1 MAKEKLTQGKVSA
14 FTSLPGE
21 FAAFLWDTVT
31 QGFGIKAAKGGRKT
45 FVFQTKMNGKDVRVT
60 IGTVS
65 AWTIDKA
72 REEARRLQTIID
84 QGNDPREQKRER
96 FAADDAKR
104 NERRR
109 QEVVVST
116 AWDAYLEARKGKWSA
131 RHLSDHEEFARGGD
145 ILRKRGA
152 GTLKAGP
159 LAALMPLRLKDLTA
173 AKVAAWLDDETQT
186 RPTKAALAYRLLRAF
201 LRWSAGHD
209 EYAASV
215 HLDAVG
221 SRIAKDH
228 VPRAK
233 AKQDDCLQRE
243 QLSAWFD
250 AVKKVNPPAVSAYL
264 QALLLTGAR
273 REELAGLKW
282 ADVDFQWKSMK
293 ISDKIEES
301 GRIIP
306 LTPYV
311 ASLLNALPRRNQ
323 WVFSSAARNSK
334 TGRIAAVWQ
343 PHEDA
348 LQVAGLPHV
357 SLHGLRRS
365 FGTLAEWTE
374 APVGVVAQV
383 MGHKPSAVA
392 EKHYRRRPL
401 DLLRMWHT
409 KIEAWILEQAGIV
422 QPKEEQAG
430 LRLVKSAA

>member
-1 MAKEKLTQGKVSA
+1 MAKEKLTQGRVSA
-14 FTSLPGE
+14 FSCQPDE
-21 FAAFLWDTVT
+21 SAAFLWDTVT
-31 QGFGIKAAKGGRKT
+31 QGFGLKASQGGRKT
-45 FVFQTKMNGKDVRVT
+45 FVFQTKLNGKDLRVT

-65 AWTIDKA
+65 AWTLDKA
-72 REEARRLQTIID
+72 RQEANRLQTLTD
-84 QGNDPREQKRER
+84 QGTDPREQKRER
-96 FAADDAKR
+96 IAAAEAKKL
-104 NERRR
+104 EQRRR
-109 QEVVVST
+109 DVTVSE
-116 AWDAYLEARKGKWSA
+116 AWSAYVEARRGKWSA

-145 ILRKRGA
+145 IQRKRGT

-159 LAALMPLRLKDLTA
+159 LAALMPHRLNDLTA
-173 AKVAAWLDDETQT
+173 AKVATWLDNETQT

-209 EYAASV
+209 DYKASV
-215 HLDAVG
+215 DLDAVG

-228 VPRAK
+228 VPRAR

-243 QLSAWFD
+243 QLAAWFA
-250 AVKKVNPPAVSAYL
+250 AVKKITPPAVSAYL
-264 QALLLTGAR
+264 QGLILTGAR
-273 REELAGLKW
+273 REELASLKW
-282 ADVDFQWKSMK
+282 ADVDFQWKSLK
-293 ISDKIEES
+293 IADKVEES

-306 LTPYV
+306 LTPFV
-311 ASLLNALPRRNQ
+311 AALLTSLPRRNE

-374 APVGVVAQV
+374 APVGVVAQI
-383 MGHKPSAVA
+383 MGHKPSAIA

-401 DLLRMWHT
+401 DLLRMWHVR
-409 KIEAWILEQAGIV
+409 IEAWILEQAGIE
-422 QPKEEQAG
+422 QPKEEQVG
-430 LRLVKSAA
+430 LRLVETA